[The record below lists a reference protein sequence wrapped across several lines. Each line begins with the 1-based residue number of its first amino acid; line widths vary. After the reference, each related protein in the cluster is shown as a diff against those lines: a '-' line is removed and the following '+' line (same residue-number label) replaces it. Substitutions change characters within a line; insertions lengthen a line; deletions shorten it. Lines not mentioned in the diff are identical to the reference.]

1 MSVSAGESAS
11 GTWRDGASVRWQ
23 DLFAPIEALLVWC
36 GLLTLGVVVAI
47 AVNNRFV
54 HANVDPSRYLAG
66 LARDFNATQVLTASF
81 EILAIFFVWRVARR
95 VDETAMVARY
105 RPITPMVFFLALMGG
120 VLMAMLS
127 YITNWQLAAHS
138 LVRFQVTAA
147 EQRMIPH
154 SPVTLPLGLLCIALV
169 VPFAEELYFR
179 GLLLSWLRSKMIAPL
194 AAVLSAAIFA
204 FVHFRFISAPGAE
217 GWVHTGSIAAL
228 GLVNATLALFT
239 RSLWGPFAVHAG
251 YNAVVIST
259 AALGPSLL
267 G

>member
-1 MSVSAGESAS
+1 V
-11 GTWRDGASVRWQ
+11 
-23 DLFAPIEALLVWC
+23 F
-36 GLLTLGVVVAI
+36 VAI

-54 HANVDPSRYLAG
+54 HANVDPSRYIAG
-66 LARDFNATQVLTASF
+66 LARDFNATQILTATF
-81 EILAIFFVWRVARR
+81 EILALFFVWRITRR
-95 VDETAMVARY
+95 VDENSMVARY
-105 RPITPMVFFLALMGG
+105 RPIAPYAFFLALMGG
-120 VLMAMLS
+120 GLMAVLS
-127 YITNWQLAAHS
+127 YVSDWQLAAHS
-138 LVRFQVTAA
+138 IVNFHVTAA

-154 SPVTLPLGLLCIALV
+154 SPATLPLGLLCIAIV

-179 GLLLSWLRSKMIAPL
+179 GLLLSWLRGKMIAPL

-204 FVHFRFISAPGAE
+204 LVHFRFISHPGAE

-251 YNAVVIST
+251 YNAVLIST
-259 AALGPSLL
+259 AALVPSLS